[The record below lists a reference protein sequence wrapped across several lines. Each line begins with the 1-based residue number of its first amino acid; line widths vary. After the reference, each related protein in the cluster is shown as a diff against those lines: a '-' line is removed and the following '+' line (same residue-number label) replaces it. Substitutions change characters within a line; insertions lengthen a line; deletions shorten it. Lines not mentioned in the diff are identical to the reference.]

1 MKMAAMGI
9 LFWLLPLVARGQES
23 KPPQLQLRDINGRQ
37 FRLSDYK
44 GKIILINFW
53 ATWCP
58 PCRVEIPDLIR
69 LQRKYRA
76 KGLQVIGVAYPPEEL
91 AKVRRFAR
99 RAKINYP
106 VMLGTKETKLLFTQS
121 ETLPMTIVIGRDG
134 NIRDTIEGIL
144 LPEEFEREVLPLLE

>member
-9 LFWLLPLVARGQES
+9 LFWLLPMVALGQAS
-23 KPPQLQLRDINGRQ
+23 KPPPLQLRDINGRQ

-58 PCRVEIPDLIR
+58 PCRVEIPELIR

-76 KGLQVIGVAYPPEEL
+76 NGLQVIGVAYPPEEL

-106 VMLGTKETKLLFTQS
+106 VMLGTRETKLLFTPS

-134 NIRDTIEGIL
+134 NIRDIIEGIV